1 MKKSDVKFAFFGT
14 PELATV
20 VLDALEGAGYSPA
33 LVVTTPDQK
42 KNRGMKPTQSPVK
55 QWAGKRGVETIAPE
69 TLDDAAAKIL
79 RSKNCDLFIVIYY
92 GKVLPKEILD
102 IPAHGTL
109 NIHFSLLPRWRGT
122 SPVRAAIINDDREI
136 GTSIILLDE
145 KIDHGPVIAQ
155 KKVVVPEWPP
165 RAQEMETLA
174 ARESAKLLVEIL
186 PSWLLGDIQAH
197 DQNHDVATYCPNI
210 TKEDG
215 LLNLADDA
223 VPTDR
228 QAYKNLLKIRAFDT
242 SVGTYAFFERA
253 GKKIR
258 VGILDAHIQ
267 NGALV
272 IDRVKPEGKREMS
285 YEEFLRSGA
294 RPV

>member
-1 MKKSDVKFAFFGT
+1 MSGAFLSAASGASYRARKKRPCARTMRTERNSRAERRAFSRIFSSTSLTIWREFFTPTKRQKCMTRNLMKKSDVKFAFFGT

-122 SPVRAAIINDDREI
+122 SPVRAAILNDDREI

-145 KIDHGPVIAQ
+145 KIDHGPIVAQ
-155 KKVVVPEWPP
+155 KKIYVPGWS
-165 RAQEMETLA
+165 R
-174 ARESAKLLVEIL
+174 SK
-186 PSWLLGDIQAH
+186 
-197 DQNHDVATYCPNI
+197 
-210 TKEDG
+210 DG
-215 LLNLADDA
+215 L
-223 VPTDR
+223 VR
-228 QAYKNLLKIRAFDT
+228 R
-242 SVGTYAFFERA
+242 SSG
-253 GKKIR
+253 
-258 VGILDAHIQ
+258 
-267 NGALV
+267 
-272 IDRVKPEGKREMS
+272 EGD
-285 YEEFLRSGA
+285 
-294 RPV
+294 P